1 MGESITAILE
11 IVMIVI
17 IVIGRLT
24 ATGFI
29 SWLLINSDISTGW
42 KVFLLA
48 LTILIGL
55 GYSFRYHNPYD
66 KTHQPFSEQIKE
78 RP

>member
-1 MGESITAILE
+1 MGKSITAILE

-17 IVIGRLT
+17 LVIGRLL

-29 SWLLINSDISTGW
+29 SWTLIHSDISTGW

-48 LTILIGL
+48 LTILVGL
-55 GYSFRYHNPYD
+55 GYSFKYQNPYAEQ
-66 KTHQPFSEQIKE
+66 KGIHAEQIKE
-78 RP
+78 NR